1 MTKNRESRVLAAS
14 DVLLRAAL
22 REDGT
27 AVAAR
32 LEPFPGVGE
41 DLVEYDE
48 AGPCDVVDAV
58 VEDVVERDGAD
69 EEREEREPARRDEVV
84 W

>member
-1 MTKNRESRVLAAS
+1 M
-14 DVLLRAAL
+14 
-22 REDGT
+22 
-27 AVAAR
+27 AAR